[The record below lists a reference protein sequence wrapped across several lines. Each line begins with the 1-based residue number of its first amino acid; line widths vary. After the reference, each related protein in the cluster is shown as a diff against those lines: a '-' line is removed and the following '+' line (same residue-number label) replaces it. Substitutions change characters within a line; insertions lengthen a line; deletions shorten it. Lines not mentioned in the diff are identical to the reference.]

1 MTDRSP
7 SQFLTTLPEKEQI
20 HTLNYIVKRRCHKGG
35 YCFYRQEEP
44 NLSDTY
50 FALASQKMLGIES
63 GDEKTLNFIHNTQRS
78 NGSYFSITYAYYALK
93 SLSILNGKPLY
104 SPEFFI
110 LINLRLYH
118 PKNLLPGTSS
128 VFRNLLFVISL
139 MNTLDLVIPPD
150 SREFVIEFVLSFQNR
165 DMGFGV
171 EHSTLLETSHA
182 INILNSID
190 YTFEQLETSSFI
202 SKCEHSVFGFTNIPS
217 TSLSYLEYIHAGL
230 VISQL
235 LDYEINHFSQCRD
248 FVLNCQTNKGGFAR
262 CVGGIAT
269 LENTFYAVN
278 SLTILESLLK

>member
-1 MTDRSP
+1 LTDRSP
-7 SQFLTTLPEKEQI
+7 SQFLTTLPEKKKK
-20 HTLNYIVKRRCHKGG
+20 HVLNYITERRCHKGG

-44 NLSDTY
+44 NLSDTF
-50 FALASQKMLGIES
+50 FALTSQQLLGIEF
-63 GDEKTLNFIHNTQRS
+63 GDELTLNFIQNTQRS

-93 SLSILNGKPLY
+93 SLSILKVKPLY
-104 SPEFFI
+104 SPESLI
-110 LINLRLYH
+110 LNNLGLYD
-118 PKNLLPGTSS
+118 PKNLLSGVSS

-139 MNTLDLVIPPD
+139 MKTINLEIPPK
-150 SREFVIEFVLSFQNR
+150 SREFVIEFVLSFQNS

-190 YTFEQLETSSFI
+190 YNFEQLRSYSFI
-202 SKCEHSVFGFTNIPS
+202 RKCEHSVFGFTNIPS
-217 TSLSYLEYIHAGL
+217 TSLSYLEYLHAGL

-235 LDYEINHFSQCRD
+235 LDYEINSFSQCRE

-278 SLTILESLLK
+278 SLAILESLLM